1 VIARALWTVSNLM
14 LNNRVTVA
22 QEISDEPG
30 TGLFFEIVRID
41 VFGYPTERDE
51 LLSALGAPAGREW
64 TGDTGARYREWRGQ
78 ILTMDVCVQEMVG
91 LGPDAFGPAASAPA
105 ADAEPMTCLGAPG
118 GFVGD
123 CGQPGPHGPHPL
135 DEQPSTTG
143 RLVSD
148 GPEPWALRYDL
159 DGPPVLRPA
168 VPVVGVAPATDGRD
182 AVAESYARYARA
194 LFVFQHEEER
204 FTSGAA
210 VLRAIEVWDGRHMLT
225 DADAG
230 HLAAELG
237 EPVDEPAE
245 VEPDIRDEPEV
256 QQGLADIGPRP
267 YTEQTRGTW
276 LFRRRVGRRGGHR
289 AGAIGTI

>member
-1 VIARALWTVSNLM
+1 MTQSTGQLSSTVIARALWTVSNLM

-64 TGDTGARYREWRGQ
+64 IGETGARYREWRGQ

-105 ADAEPMTCLGAPG
+105 ADTEPMTCLGAPG

-135 DEQPSTTG
+135 DEPAD
-143 RLVSD
+143 V
-148 GPEPWALRYDL
+148 
-159 DGPPVLRPA
+159 VMRPA
-168 VPVVGVAPATDGRD
+168 APVVGVAPAIDGRD

-194 LFVFQHEEER
+194 LFVFQHEGER

-237 EPVDEPAE
+237 EPADEPVE
-245 VEPDIRDEPEV
+245 VEPDIRDEQPETPPV
-256 QQGLADIGPRP
+256 VARP
-267 YTEQTRGTW
+267 FIEQTRSGW
-276 LFRRRVGRRGGHR
+276 LFRRRVARRGRH
-289 AGAIGTI
+289 GAHVVGSL